1 MTKKMLKFAFDYFSL
16 DYKRFIL
23 KDKKL
28 LRPVD
33 IKIKKSKYKE
43 SLLINNINKKSFTYG
58 RKMINLMIKN
68 YLKSQKK

>member
-1 MTKKMLKFAFDYFSL
+1 MLKFAFDYFKL
-16 DYKRFIL
+16 DYKKFIL